1 MPVIGKHYVRDDRN
15 FLGQLWS
22 VFGTL
27 KYVEHDPARPG
38 AMRWAK

>member
-27 KYVEHDPARPG
+27 KYVELDPARPG